1 MLKSHILGC
10 SVAACCIGLSACG
23 GGGSSSSGGSTTGS
37 FSLGIT
43 DATVDEVDRVL
54 VEFTGVSVKPAEGSA
69 IDLPLDGDS
78 HQTCLDLL
86 AGDGPGATPADKPTV
101 RCIELKELQGT
112 DTASLLQGVSLEA
125 GKYNWLRL
133 DVNAERGVMDSII
146 VVDGMEESL
155 YVPSGS
161 QSGLK
166 LNTEFTILAG
176 GSHNFV
182 IDFDLRKS
190 VNNPQGFADYRLKP
204 SLRLIDMAES
214 GTIFGTVDESLLVT
228 SDPANEACNGDVNT
242 GDGFA
247 VYVYEG
253 AAEITG
259 DEGSGNAPLTSA
271 AVNYSDDSGRWEYEV
286 GFLAAPQEYTV
297 VFTCQAAKDDNAEA
311 DEDIAF
317 VTSTDSPVSVTVDG
331 NAEVNFPGG
340 I

>member
-1 MLKSHILGC
+1 
-10 SVAACCIGLSACG
+10 
-23 GGGSSSSGGSTTGS
+23 
-37 FSLGIT
+37 
-43 DATVDEVDRVL
+43 VL

-69 IDLPLDGDS
+69 IDLPLDGAS

-86 AGDGPGATPADKPTV
+86 ADEGPGAAPPGEPTV

-146 VVDGMEESL
+146 VVDGDEWESL

-166 LNTEFTILAG
+166 LNTGFTILAG

-214 GTIFGTVDESLLVT
+214 GTIFGTVDGSLLVT
-228 SDPANEACNGDVNT
+228 SDPDNEACSGDVNT

-253 AAEITG
+253 DVDVEKIG
-259 DEGSGNAPLTSA
+259 DEGSDNAPLTSA
-271 AVNYSDDSGRWEYEV
+271 AVNYNGDPGQWEYEV
-286 GFLAAPQEYTV
+286 GFLAAPQDYTV
-297 VFTCQAAKDDNAEA
+297 VFTCQAADDDNAVA

-317 VTSTDSPVSVTVDG
+317 VTSADSPASVTVDG